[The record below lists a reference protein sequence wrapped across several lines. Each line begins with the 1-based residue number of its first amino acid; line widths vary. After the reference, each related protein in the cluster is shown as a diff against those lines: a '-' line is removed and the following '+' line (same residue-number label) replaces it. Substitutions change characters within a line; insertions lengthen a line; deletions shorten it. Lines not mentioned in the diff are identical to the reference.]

1 MARYPGANSKALRPK
16 LAYRGTRHS
25 PPTQH
30 RGSSSSTRSS
40 MQPETLQAPASP
52 PPLRSSAQER
62 RQPALLGNYEV
73 TDGRRPVNRQQSS
86 ATSVPPLPPTPA
98 APPADQAPIM
108 IADGNLLHA
117 NVNDTNPGVN
127 DGATNADESANADES
142 ERGAVDAP
150 ESSASD
156 DESSD
161 DEDANE
167 EDSDEEQEAEAEE
180 R

>member
-16 LAYRGTRHS
+16 LATLTRFS

-30 RGSSSSTRSS
+30 RGSSSSTHSS

-52 PPLRSSAQER
+52 PLRSSTRER

-86 ATSVPPLPPTPA
+86 ATSVPPLPPPPA
-98 APPADQAPIM
+98 ALPADQAPIM

-127 DGATNADESANADES
+127 DGATNADESAYADES

-161 DEDANE
+161 DEDAYE
-167 EDSDEEQEAEAEE
+167 EDSDEEQEAKAEE

>member
-1 MARYPGANSKALRPK
+1 
-16 LAYRGTRHS
+16 
-25 PPTQH
+25 
-30 RGSSSSTRSS
+30 
-40 MQPETLQAPASP
+40 MQPETLQAPAL
-52 PPLRSSAQER
+52 PPLRSSARER
-62 RQPALLGNYEV
+62 RQPALLGNYQV

-86 ATSVPPLPPTPA
+86 ATSVLPLPPPPA

-127 DGATNADESANADES
+127 DGANADESAHADES
-142 ERGAVDAP
+142 EHGAVDAP

-167 EDSDEEQEAEAEE
+167 EDSDEEQEAKAEE

>member
-1 MARYPGANSKALRPK
+1 
-16 LAYRGTRHS
+16 
-25 PPTQH
+25 
-30 RGSSSSTRSS
+30 

-52 PPLRSSAQER
+52 PPLRSSARER

-86 ATSVPPLPPTPA
+86 ATSVPPLPPPPA

-127 DGATNADESANADES
+127 DGATNADESAYADEES

>member
-1 MARYPGANSKALRPK
+1 
-16 LAYRGTRHS
+16 
-25 PPTQH
+25 
-30 RGSSSSTRSS
+30 
-40 MQPETLQAPASP
+40 MQPETLQAPAL
-52 PPLRSSAQER
+52 PPLRSSTQER

-73 TDGRRPVNRQQSS
+73 TDGRRPINQQQSS
-86 ATSVPPLPPTPA
+86 ATSVPPLPPPPA

-108 IADGNLLHA
+108 IADGNLLNA

-127 DGATNADESANADES
+127 DGANADESAHADES

-150 ESSASD
+150 ESFASD

>member
-1 MARYPGANSKALRPK
+1 
-16 LAYRGTRHS
+16 
-25 PPTQH
+25 
-30 RGSSSSTRSS
+30 
-40 MQPETLQAPASP
+40 
-52 PPLRSSAQER
+52 
-62 RQPALLGNYEV
+62 
-73 TDGRRPVNRQQSS
+73 
-86 ATSVPPLPPTPA
+86 
-98 APPADQAPIM
+98 M

-127 DGATNADESANADES
+127 DGATNADESAYADES

-180 R
+180 RGVFFLLLSYISPYNISIHIF

>member
-1 MARYPGANSKALRPK
+1 MARFRGEKPKAVRPM
-16 LAYRGTRHS
+16 LAYRTRHS

-40 MQPETLQAPASP
+40 MQPETLQAPAL
-52 PPLRSSAQER
+52 PPLRSSARER

-86 ATSVPPLPPTPA
+86 ATSVPPFLPPPPA

-117 NVNDTNPGVN
+117 NVNDTNPCVN
-127 DGATNADESANADES
+127 DGATNADESAYADES

-150 ESSASD
+150 KSSASD

>member
-1 MARYPGANSKALRPK
+1 MGRYRGAKPKALRPK
-16 LAYRGTRHS
+16 LATRTRHS

-52 PPLRSSAQER
+52 PLRSSTRER

-86 ATSVPPLPPTPA
+86 ATSVPPLPPPPA

-127 DGATNADESANADES
+127 DGATNADESAYADES